1 MLPKEEFKKRRT
13 AFWTALDE
21 EMSKVKGVHGNK
33 ISWLSYKSNVK
44 ELYIRMEFDGK
55 GARLCLD
62 LQHRDESI
70 RELFYEQF
78 IELRAVMQSS
88 FSPPLTFL
96 RDYKIESSGIFCSRI
111 MSENSELNF
120 FHDEDLE
127 PSLKFF
133 KEQLIAL
140 DEFWTEF
147 KDIFIGLQS

>member
-33 ISWLSYKSNVK
+33 VSWLSYKSHVK

-78 IELRAVMQSS
+78 IELRAVMQSF
-88 FSPPLTFL
+88 FSPPLTNHLEYFVQ
-96 RDYKIESSGIFCSRI
+96 
-111 MSENSELNF
+111 EL
-120 FHDEDLE
+120 
-127 PSLKFF
+127 
-133 KEQLIAL
+133 
-140 DEFWTEF
+140 
-147 KDIFIGLQS
+147 